1 MNELNKAAL
10 SQVAGGVDYYIHID
24 ADKGTVGVGFK
35 ISF

>member
-24 ADKGTVGVGFK
+24 RDKGTIGVGFSIK
-35 ISF
+35 F